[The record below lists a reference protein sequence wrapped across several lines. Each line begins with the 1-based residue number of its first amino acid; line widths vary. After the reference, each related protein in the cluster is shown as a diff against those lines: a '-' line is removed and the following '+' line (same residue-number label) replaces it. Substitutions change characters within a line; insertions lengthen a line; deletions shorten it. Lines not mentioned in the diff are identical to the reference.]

1 MAPRPIVGTFAPFA
15 PPEGN
20 LSLPQFMTQ
29 FNPDNVPSQKVV
41 HTDTISGKEITY
53 GGLRQ
58 QASQCGWG
66 LRNLGLAEGQRLLA
80 IVPNSTDFV
89 LLAHAVWWAGACFS
103 PLNSSSTSQDIA
115 HALNLV
121 KPTVVAIYPAC
132 LPALKEALRL
142 VDFTPIIITVLS
154 RSDNLKLFPEDIA
167 GRTDAELL
175 PPYDLTQAG
184 KSSAQTDAIICF
196 SSGTTGK
203 IKGVQL
209 SHYNLI
215 VNALQVRCSLPSLV
229 NSSSREVFFP
239 PYCHIYG
246 LSVVVINGMWL
257 GNFSCAMP
265 SFNLDVF
272 CAKMAEYDATWAH
285 IVPPVALLMAFS
297 DIPLKYDLKSLQR
310 IVIAAAPTKKD
321 LQMRLKSRFG
331 LSTKILQGYGLSEC
345 SPSVL
350 HQHETDEEDVGTV
363 GKVLSGTQV
372 RLVDPVTLE
381 DVKPGEEGELWVRGP
396 QTMMGYVGDIEAT
409 TGTFEGDWLR
419 TGDVMK
425 VDDKGNFWVLD
436 RLKELIKYKGF
447 QVAPSELEDI
457 LIRHSS
463 VSDAAVCSIYDDGQA
478 TELPIAYVSF
488 NEAIL
493 AKKNVSIDAVLRDIR
508 DWFDGQ
514 VAGYKKLRG
523 GVFHLQELPKT
534 PSGKILRRLLPA
546 KLESRRQSK
555 L

>member
-1 MAPRPIVGTFAPFA
+1 MVGTYAPFT

-29 FNPDNVPSQKVV
+29 FNPDNVHNDKVV

-53 GGLRQ
+53 GSLRQ
-58 QASQCGWG
+58 KASQCSWG
-66 LRNLGLAEGQRLLA
+66 LRALGLAEGQRLLA

-103 PLNSSSTSQDIA
+103 PLNPSSTSQDIA

-121 KPTVVAIYPAC
+121 KPSVVAVYPVC
-132 LPALKEALRL
+132 LPALENALL
-142 VDFTPIIITVLS
+142 LIDFKPVIITVLS
-154 RSDNLKLFPEDIA
+154 RSDDLKLFPEDIA
-167 GRTDAELL
+167 GRTEFESMA
-175 PPYDLTQAG
+175 PYDLTQHG
-184 KSSAQTDAIICF
+184 KSSAQTVAVICF

-209 SHYNLI
+209 SHFNLI
-215 VNALQVRCSLPSLV
+215 ANALQIRCSLPSLM

-272 CAKMAEYDATWAH
+272 CSKMAEYGATWAH

-297 DIPLKYDLKSLQR
+297 DIPLKYDIKSLRQ
-310 IVIAAAPTKKD
+310 IVIAAAPTKKE
-321 LQMRLKSRFG
+321 LQMRLKTRFG

-350 HQHETDEEDVGTV
+350 HQHETDEADVGTV
-363 GKVLSGTQV
+363 GKVLSGTEV
-372 RLVDPVTLE
+372 RLVDPATLE
-381 DVKPGEEGELWVRGP
+381 DVSFGEEGELWVRGP
-396 QTMMGYVGDIEAT
+396 QVMMGYVGDVEAT
-409 TGTFEGDWLR
+409 KGTFEGDWLR

-425 VDDKGNFWVLD
+425 VDKKGNFWVLD

-447 QVAPSELEDI
+447 QVAPSELEDL
-457 LIRHSS
+457 LIRHPS

-478 TELPIAYVSF
+478 TELPIAYISF
-488 NEAIL
+488 KEERL
-493 AKKNVSIDAVLRDIR
+493 ADKSFSIDAALRDVKE
-508 DWFDGQ
+508 WFDGQ

-546 KLESRRQSK
+546 QLEVRKVSK